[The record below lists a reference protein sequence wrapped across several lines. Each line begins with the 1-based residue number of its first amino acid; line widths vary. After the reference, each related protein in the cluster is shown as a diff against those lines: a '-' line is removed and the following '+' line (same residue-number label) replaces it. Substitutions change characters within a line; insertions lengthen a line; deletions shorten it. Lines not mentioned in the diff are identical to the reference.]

1 MDKKQIIVS
10 AIVLKWARVTLY
22 GANKQEAAERL
33 KVTVTELDNWEK
45 NDPTITVSLLKRM
58 SKVYKR
64 HVSVLLYKNPPKSQE
79 APKFRKLP
87 SFEEVEFDRKTF
99 MAIRQAQEIQNNA
112 IFLLEDEENLSLKEL
127 IESSD
132 DWNKLS
138 IKLSDLLKIDKDFR
152 FHNNNSAQQLKIW
165 KRSLESLGILILEQS
180 FPMSDIRAFTIYDKV
195 APIIVLNSSDTDNGR
210 IFSLFHELGHLV
222 RKQTDTDQILDLSI
236 SSKHKEEYFSNN
248 FAATFLVP
256 KDLLD
261 NSVKS
266 INNFNEDSVK
276 IIANKFKVSTSVIW
290 IRLKDLNYINQNEF
304 NKIRKKLSTFDP
316 FSVSLKKKGKTGGN
330 KNTYLYTTMN
340 RKGELFISEVFNALN
355 TKRLTYY
362 EVLNYIGIKAETL
375 LKLQKLMFA

>member
-1 MDKKQIIVS
+1 MGKKQITVS
-10 AIVLKWARVTLY
+10 AMVLKWARVTLY
-22 GANKQEAAERL
+22 GANKQEVADRF
-33 KVTVTELDNWEK
+33 KVTVAELDNWEK
-45 NDPTITVSLLKRM
+45 NDPTIAVSMLKKM

-64 HVSVLLYKNPPKSQE
+64 HISVLLYKNPPKSQE

-87 SFEEVEFDRKTF
+87 NFEEVEFDRKTF
-99 MAIRQAQEIQNNA
+99 MAIRQAQEVQNNA
-112 IFLLEDEENLSLKEL
+112 IFLLEDEENLNLKEL
-127 IESSD
+127 IESSE

-152 FHNNNSAQQLKIW
+152 FHSNSSAQQLKIW
-165 KRSLESLGILILEQS
+165 KRSLESLGILVLEQS
-180 FPMSDIRAFTIYDKV
+180 FPLSDIRAFTIYNKV

-222 RKQTDTDQILDLSI
+222 RKQTDTDQVLDLSI
-236 SSKHKEEYFSNN
+236 SSNYEEEYFSNN
-248 FAATFLVP
+248 FAAAFLVP

-261 NSVKS
+261 NSVAS
-266 INNFNEDSVK
+266 INSFNDENVK

-290 IRLKDLNYINQNEF
+290 IRLKDFDYINQNEF

-316 FSVSLKKKGKTGGN
+316 FSASLKKKGRAGGN
-330 KNTYLYTTMN
+330 KNTYLYTTIN
-340 RKGELFISEVFNALN
+340 KKGEFFISEVFNALN

-375 LKLQKLMFA
+375 PKLQKLMFA

>member
-1 MDKKQIIVS
+1 MTKKQITVS
-10 AIVLKWARVTLY
+10 AMVLKWARTTLY
-22 GANKQEAAERL
+22 GANKQEAADRL
-33 KVTVTELDNWEK
+33 KITVAELDNWET
-45 NDPTITVSLLKRM
+45 NDSTIAVSILKRM
-58 SKVYKR
+58 SKVYNR
-64 HVSVLLYKNPPKSQE
+64 HISVLLYKNPPKSQE

-112 IFLLEDEENLSLKEL
+112 MFLLENKENLNLKEL
-127 IESSD
+127 IENSE

-138 IKLSDLLKIDKDFR
+138 IKLSDLLRIDKDFR
-152 FHNNNSAQQLKIW
+152 FHSKNSAQQLKMW
-165 KRSLESLGILILEQS
+165 KRSLESLGILVLEQS
-180 FPMSDIRAFTIYDKV
+180 FPLSDIRAFTIYDKV

-236 SSKHKEEYFSNN
+236 SSKHENEYFSNN

-256 KDLLD
+256 KDLLNKNVELID
-261 NSVKS
+261 
-266 INNFNEDSVK
+266 NFNDENVK
-276 IIANKFKVSTSVIW
+276 TIADKFKVSTSVIW
-290 IRLKDLNYINQNEF
+290 IRLRDFDHINQDEF

-316 FSVSLKKKGKTGGN
+316 FSASLKKKGKTGGN

-340 RKGELFISEVFNALN
+340 RKGEFFISEVLNALN

-362 EVLNYIGIKAETL
+362 EVLDYIGIKTETL
-375 LKLQKLMFA
+375 PKLQKLMFT